1 MILSQT
7 YITEHLIDQT
17 HFQIS
22 FFVVTNLTIVQMS
35 VR

>member
-1 MILSQT
+1 MILSLT
-7 YITEHLIDQT
+7 YITEHLIDQI

-22 FFVVTNLTIVQMS
+22 FFVVTNLAIVQMN